1 MALSSPCPSKPQSAL
16 LTLLQATSSTP
27 DSEPT
32 GLRWR
37 LAVEKETC
45 PPTSLPTGVN
55 AETQAPKP
63 PIALAASEI
72 LQPKLSSG
80 VSAPSFC
87 WFTQLTGFESPT
99 KHDLSASITQNH
111 RARYCCYSQLRASLP
126 VHSFCSSAFAFAT
139 QHPALE
145 SDLYNSTNLSSCYI
159 SKDRAFHSILAQ
171 SRALEQDLP

>member
-1 MALSSPCPSKPQSAL
+1 MRPFSFCDRDCWSACAHHRLTATVMALSSPCPSKPQSAL

-87 WFTQLTGFESPT
+87 WFTQLIEFESPT
-99 KHDLSASITQNH
+99 EHDLSASITQI
-111 RARYCCYSQLRASLP
+111 
-126 VHSFCSSAFAFAT
+126 T
-139 QHPALE
+139 ALV
-145 SDLYNSTNLSSCYI
+145 TAVI
-159 SKDRAFHSILAQ
+159 PR
-171 SRALEQDLP
+171 